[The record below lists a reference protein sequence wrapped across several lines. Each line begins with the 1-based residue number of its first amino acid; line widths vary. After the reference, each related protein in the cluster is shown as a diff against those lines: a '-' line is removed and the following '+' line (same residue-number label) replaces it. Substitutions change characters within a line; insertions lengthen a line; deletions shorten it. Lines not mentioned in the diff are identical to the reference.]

1 MGSFAAPE
9 MHRRLSARSQVR
21 VFDLPCKAGSV
32 PLQEV
37 PMDPNPPFS
46 PSPEGR
52 VRYARPEL
60 DRRDLLERSADLDGP
75 RNLDAT
81 LPGQP
86 PGSDLG

>member
-1 MGSFAAPE
+1 MNPY
-9 MHRRLSARSQVR
+9 
-21 VFDLPCKAGSV
+21 
-32 PLQEV
+32 
-37 PMDPNPPFS
+37 PPFS
-46 PSPEGR
+46 PSPDLR